1 MKKILVFMFRGQ
13 IYEVNEQG
21 HIKANGLKNFSPTW
35 VFLGGSR
42 HHWST
47 HIDVKLADAFENPGL
62 LDRCL
67 GWDKDHGTTRQW
79 GGKYY
84 GKLPRIMNVSVKIE

>member
-1 MKKILVFMFRGQ
+1 MKKILVFMFRGE

-21 HIKANGLKNFSPTW
+21 HIKANGLKDFSPTW

-42 HHWST
+42 HHWSN
-47 HIDVKLADAFENPGL
+47 HIDVTLKEAFEMPGL

-67 GWDKDHGTTRQW
+67 GWDKDHGTTRRW
-79 GGKYY
+79 GGRYY
-84 GKLPRIMNVSVKIE
+84 GKLPRIRNVYVLEQ